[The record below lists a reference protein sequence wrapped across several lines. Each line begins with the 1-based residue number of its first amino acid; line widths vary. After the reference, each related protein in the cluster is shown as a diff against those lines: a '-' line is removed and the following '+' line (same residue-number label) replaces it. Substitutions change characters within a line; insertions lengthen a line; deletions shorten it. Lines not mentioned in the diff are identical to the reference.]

1 MARSNRE
8 RARAQFSSLL
18 DTLNMHYSPSTDA
31 QSSPKEGA
39 TGYTLHEVGIG
50 KSILKAGVR
59 ELRHQGWIRSIC
71 RDGRNREAETQL
83 YEEYQPWLVRIATSY
98 VTLTHAEDL
107 VQDVF
112 AKILNCAKLAPF
124 AEQSEAAL
132 RKWLSRCTRNECIS
146 FVRRPA
152 NNMASLAEQEG
163 QVVDRPSADED
174 SLDDRKRVFVE
185 CRESLTPRQHR
196 VIELTLAG
204 EDNTAI
210 VSLMDINKNSI
221 YKLRNAA
228 MNALRKCVEGK
239 LS

>member
-1 MARSNRE
+1 MN
-8 RARAQFSSLL
+8 
-18 DTLNMHYSPSTDA
+18 YSPSTDA

-39 TGYTLHEVGIG
+39 AGYTLHEVGIG
-50 KSILKAGVR
+50 KSISKAGVK

-71 RDGRNREAETQL
+71 RQGRDREAETQL
-83 YEEYQPWLVRIATSY
+83 YQEYQPWLVRFAASY
-98 VTLTHAEDL
+98 VTHNYAEDL

-112 AKILNCAKLAPF
+112 AKILNCSKLAPF

-132 RKWLSRCTRNECIS
+132 RSWLCQCTRNECIS
-146 FVRRPA
+146 FLRRPA
-152 NNMASLAEQEG
+152 NKMASLAEQEG
-163 QVVDRPSADED
+163 QVVDRSSANEDPFDE
-174 SLDDRKRVFVE
+174 RTRVFVE
-185 CRESLTPRQHR
+185 CRKSLTPRQGR

-204 EDNTAI
+204 EKNGTI
-210 VSLMDINKNSI
+210 VTLMDISINSV